1 MVQMR
6 ELGRWVT
13 ATFRAKRA
21 DGTTVTI
28 EEVTIKVQDP
38 ASTGTIWN
46 APPTSYTI
54 LRLADG
60 SGEVDDME
68 DGTFWVVNTG
78 ERLTRIS

>member
-1 MVQMR
+1 MVHMR

-13 ATFRAKRA
+13 DTFRAKRP
-21 DGTTVTI
+21 DGSTVTI
-28 EEVTIKVQDP
+28 EQVTIKVQDP
-38 ASTGTIWN
+38 TLTGTMEP
-46 APPTSYTI
+46 APPTTYKI

-78 ERLTRIS
+78 ECLTRI